1 MKTTKGNLVVVILLL
16 FFTQSKSKWFFVRQF
31 LIQTDNSFHKT
42 PPLSFMYMLL
52 FIFQKHTILNTDW
65 AESVSGS
72 DYIVLLPIL
81 I

>member
-1 MKTTKGNLVVVILLL
+1 
-16 FFTQSKSKWFFVRQF
+16 
-31 LIQTDNSFHKT
+31 
-42 PPLSFMYMLL
+42 MLL